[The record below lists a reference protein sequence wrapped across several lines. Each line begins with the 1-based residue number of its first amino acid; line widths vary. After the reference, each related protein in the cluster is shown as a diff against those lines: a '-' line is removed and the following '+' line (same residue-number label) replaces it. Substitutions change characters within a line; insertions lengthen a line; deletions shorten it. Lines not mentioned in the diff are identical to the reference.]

1 MSGNGS
7 LVKTIEI
14 KDRQGRVIA
23 TEDVV
28 TYAGLLSLAHDQGL
42 KKIETALVQL
52 PKEANGHTAVFLAI
66 VETESGIYKG
76 HGDAS
81 PDNVAS
87 RIIPHI
93 IRMAET
99 RAKARALRD
108 AVNIGVVSIEEL
120 ALEGNGRPINGG
132 GSTEPQPNQGN
143 NRIPGVRSR
152 SRPQAESEQPSNSDS
167 PMTDAQRR
175 YLFRLLAERQIEG
188 DNAHKYL
195 LEKAG
200 VESLDQITKA
210 KASILIDEMVNA
222 AKPAEEVPF

>member
-28 TYAGLLSLAHDQGL
+28 TYAGLLSLAHDKGL
-42 KKIETALVQL
+42 KKMETALVQL
-52 PKEANGHTAVFLAI
+52 PEETNGHTAVFLAI

-87 RIIPHI
+87 RIVPHI

-120 ALEGNGRPINGG
+120 ALEGNGHPTNGNRPA
-132 GSTEPQPNQGN
+132 SQS
-143 NRIPGVRSR
+143 IPGNDKIPGMRSR
-152 SRPQAESEQPSNSDS
+152 SSPRTESNSSLDS
-167 PMTDAQRR
+167 DQAMTDAQRR
-175 YLFRLLAERQIEG
+175 YLFRLLAERKIEG
-188 DNAHKYL
+188 DEAQQYL
-195 LEKAG
+195 LNKAD
-200 VESLDQITKA
+200 VESLDQITKSR
-210 KASILIDEMVNA
+210 ASILIDEMVNA

>member
-28 TYAGLLSLAHDQGL
+28 TYAGLLSLAHDKGL
-42 KKIETALVQL
+42 KKMETALVQL
-52 PKEANGHTAVFLAI
+52 PEEANGHTAVFLAI

-81 PDNVAS
+81 PDNVSS

-120 ALEGNGRPINGG
+120 ALEGNG
-132 GSTEPQPNQGN
+132 NQGN
-143 NRIPGVRSR
+143 GNSVNSPTTSGSNRIPGMRSR
-152 SRPQAESEQPSNSDS
+152 SSPRAESSPTSDNDS
-167 PMTDAQRR
+167 AMTDAQRR
-175 YLFRLLAERQIEG
+175 YLFRLLAERMIEG
-188 DNAHKYL
+188 DEAQQYL
-195 LEKAG
+195 LNKAE
-200 VESLDQITKA
+200 VESLDQITKS

>member
-14 KDRQGRVIA
+14 KDRQGRIIA

-28 TYAGLLSLAHDQGL
+28 TYAGLLSLAHDKGL
-42 KKIETALVQL
+42 KKMETALVQL
-52 PKEANGHTAVFLAI
+52 PEETNGHTAVFLAI

-76 HGDAS
+76 HGDAN

-120 ALEGNGRPINGG
+120 ALEGNGHPGNGNSSNSQPTP
-132 GSTEPQPNQGN
+132 GSSK
-143 NRIPGVRSR
+143 IPGMRNRS
-152 SRPQAESEQPSNSDS
+152 SPASDND
-167 PMTDAQRR
+167 PVMTDAQRR
-175 YLFRLLAERQIEG
+175 YLFRLLAEQKIEG
-188 DNAHKYL
+188 DEAQQYL
-195 LEKAG
+195 LNKAA
-200 VESLDQITKA
+200 VESLDQITKS
-210 KASILIDEMVNA
+210 KASLLIDEMVNA

>member
-14 KDRQGRVIA
+14 KDRQGRIIA

-28 TYAGLLSLAHDQGL
+28 TYAGLLSLAHDKGL
-42 KKIETALVQL
+42 KKMETALVQL
-52 PKEANGHTAVFLAI
+52 PEEANGHTAVFLAI
-66 VETESGIYKG
+66 VETESGTYKG

-120 ALEGNGRPINGG
+120 ALEGNGHSGNGNDG
-132 GSTEPQPNQGN
+132 NPQS
-143 NRIPGVRSR
+143 IPGSHKIPGMRSR
-152 SRPQAESEQPSNSDS
+152 SSPKADSNPASDTDAT
-167 PMTDAQRR
+167 MTVAQRR
-175 YLFRLLAERQIEG
+175 YLFRLLAERKIEG
-188 DNAHKYL
+188 DEVQQYL
-195 LEKAG
+195 LNKAQ
-200 VESLDQITKA
+200 VESLDQITKS

-222 AKPAEEVPF
+222 AKPAEEIPF

>member
-52 PKEANGHTAVFLAI
+52 PEEANGHTAVFLAI

-87 RIIPHI
+87 RIVPHI

-120 ALEGNGRPINGG
+120 ALEGNGRPVNGG
-132 GSTEPQPNQGN
+132 SIEPSPSPTN
-143 NRIPGVRSR
+143 NRIPGARSR
-152 SRPQAESEQPSNSDS
+152 SRAQTESEHSNGSDS

-188 DNAHKYL
+188 DDAHRCL

-200 VESLDQITKA
+200 VESLEQITKG

>member
-1 MSGNGS
+1 MSGNGN

-52 PKEANGHTAVFLAI
+52 PEETNGHTAVFLAI

-76 HGDAS
+76 HGDAN
-81 PDNVAS
+81 PENVAS

-120 ALEGNGRPINGG
+120 ALEGNGRANNG
-132 GSTEPQPNQGN
+132 SHTDSQNVNGN
-143 NRIPGVRSR
+143 DRIPGVRSR
-152 SRPQAESEQPSNSDS
+152 SRPQAEPNQSGNSDL

-175 YLFRLLAERQIEG
+175 YLFRLLAERRIEG
-188 DNAHKYL
+188 DEALKYL
-195 LEKAG
+195 LTQAG
-200 VESLDQITKA
+200 VETLDQITKSRA
-210 KASILIDEMVNA
+210 GILIDEMVNA

>member
-14 KDRQGRVIA
+14 KDRQGRIIA

-28 TYAGLLSLAHDQGL
+28 TYAGLLSLAHDKGL
-42 KKIETALVQL
+42 KKMETALVQL
-52 PKEANGHTAVFLAI
+52 PEETNGHTAVFLAV

-120 ALEGNGRPINGG
+120 ALEGNGHSGNGNSG
-132 GSTEPQPNQGN
+132 NSQPTLGSNK
-143 NRIPGVRSR
+143 IPGMRSR
-152 SRPQAESEQPSNSDS
+152 SSPASDNDAV
-167 PMTDAQRR
+167 MTDAQRR
-175 YLFRLLAERQIEG
+175 YLFRLLAERKVEG
-188 DNAHKYL
+188 DDAQQYL
-195 LEKAG
+195 LNKAE
-200 VESLDQITKA
+200 VQSLDQITKS

>member
-14 KDRQGRVIA
+14 KDRQGRIIA

-28 TYAGLLSLAHDQGL
+28 TYAGLLSLAHDKGL
-42 KKIETALVQL
+42 KKMETALVQL
-52 PKEANGHTAVFLAI
+52 PEEANGQTAVFLAI

-120 ALEGNGRPINGG
+120 ALEGNGHSGNGNDG
-132 GSTEPQPNQGN
+132 NPQS
-143 NRIPGVRSR
+143 IPGSHKIPGMRSR
-152 SRPQAESEQPSNSDS
+152 SSPKSDS
-167 PMTDAQRR
+167 SPASDTDATMTVAQRR
-175 YLFRLLAERQIEG
+175 YLFRLLAERKIEG
-188 DNAHKYL
+188 DEAQQYL
-195 LEKAG
+195 LNKAE
-200 VESLDQITKA
+200 VDSLDQISKS

>member
-28 TYAGLLSLAHDQGL
+28 TYAGLLSLAHDKGL
-42 KKIETALVQL
+42 KKMETALVQL
-52 PKEANGHTAVFLAI
+52 PEETNGHTAVFLAV

-76 HGDAS
+76 HGDAN
-81 PDNVAS
+81 PENVAS

-120 ALEGNGRPINGG
+120 ALDGNGH
-132 GSTEPQPNQGN
+132 QGN
-143 NRIPGVRSR
+143 GNGVNIPQMSGSNKIPGMRSR
-152 SRPQAESEQPSNSDS
+152 SSPGADSNHVSDNDS
-167 PMTDAQRR
+167 SMTDAQRR
-175 YLFRLLAERQIEG
+175 YLFRLLAERRIEG
-188 DNAHKYL
+188 DEAQEYL
-195 LEKAG
+195 LNKTG
-200 VESLDQITKA
+200 VESLDQITKS

>member
-1 MSGNGS
+1 MSGNVS

-14 KDRQGRVIA
+14 KDRQGRIIA

-28 TYAGLLSLAHDQGL
+28 TYAGLLSLAHDRGL
-42 KKIETALVQL
+42 KKMETALVQL
-52 PKEANGHTAVFLAI
+52 PEETNGHTAVFLAI

-87 RIIPHI
+87 RIVPHI

-120 ALEGNGRPINGG
+120 ALEGNGHPANGSNPHPQSSG
-132 GSTEPQPNQGN
+132 GNTA
-143 NRIPGVRSR
+143 IPGMRSR
-152 SRPQAESEQPSNSDS
+152 SSPRADSSQTSDNDS
-167 PMTDAQRR
+167 VMTDAQRR
-175 YLFRLLAERQIEG
+175 YLFRLLAERKIEG
-188 DNAHKYL
+188 DEAQQYL
-195 LEKAG
+195 LNNAE
-200 VESLDQITKA
+200 VDSLDQITKSR
-210 KASILIDEMVNA
+210 ASILIDEMVNA

>member
-1 MSGNGS
+1 MSGNGN

-28 TYAGLLSLAHDQGL
+28 TYAGLLSLAHDKGL
-42 KKIETALVQL
+42 KKMETALVQL
-52 PKEANGHTAVFLAI
+52 PEEVNGHTAVFLAT

-87 RIIPHI
+87 RIVPHI

-120 ALEGNGRPINGG
+120 ALEGNGHSTNGSNANPQSSG
-132 GSTEPQPNQGN
+132 GNSK
-143 NRIPGVRSR
+143 IPGMRSR
-152 SRPQAESEQPSNSDS
+152 SSPRAGSDPAS
-167 PMTDAQRR
+167 DTGAAMTVAQRR
-175 YLFRLLAERQIEG
+175 YLFRLLAERKIEG
-188 DNAHKYL
+188 DEAQQYL
-195 LEKAG
+195 LNTLD
-200 VESLDQITKA
+200 VESLDQITKSR
-210 KASILIDEMVNA
+210 ASILIDEMVNA

>member
-28 TYAGLLSLAHDQGL
+28 TYAGLLSLAHDKGL
-42 KKIETALVQL
+42 KKMETALVQL
-52 PKEANGHTAVFLAI
+52 PEEANGHTAVFLAI

-120 ALEGNGRPINGG
+120 ALEGNGQPSNGN
-132 GSTEPQPNQGN
+132 SVKPNPTQGN
-143 NRIPGVRSR
+143 NKIPGMRSR
-152 SRPQAESEQPSNSDS
+152 SSSRTDSSPTSDNDS
-167 PMTDAQRR
+167 AMTNAQRR
-175 YLFRLLAERQIEG
+175 YLFRLLAERKIEG
-188 DNAHKYL
+188 DEAQQYL
-195 LEKAG
+195 LNKTQ
-200 VESLDQITKA
+200 VESLDQITKSR
-210 KASILIDEMVNA
+210 ASILIDEMVNA
-222 AKPAEEVPF
+222 AKPVEEVPF